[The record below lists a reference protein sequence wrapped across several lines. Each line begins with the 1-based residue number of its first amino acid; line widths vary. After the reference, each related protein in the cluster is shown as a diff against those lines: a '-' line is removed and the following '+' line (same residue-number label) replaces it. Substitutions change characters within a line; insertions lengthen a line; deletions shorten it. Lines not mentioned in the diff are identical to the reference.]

1 MGRPDQ
7 LSRGARAARLARGA
21 ADWLIDGTE
30 ADAGDPSLYHGLAGV
45 VLARHEAYQHF
56 GDDRYRETAGR
67 GADALSAQVDGLED
81 SSLYF
86 GLTGVAVALRAL
98 GRDAAADRALTG
110 FVIGSAGSDGTR
122 CSSSSWVVRASDSA
136 RFTPAI

>member
-7 LSRGARAARLARGA
+7 LSRGARAARLARSA
-21 ADWLIDGTE
+21 ADCLIDGTDV
-30 ADAGDPSLYHGLAGV
+30 DAGDRSLYQRSGRCGPRAAQGIPAL
-45 VLARHEAYQHF
+45 R
-56 GDDRYRETAGR
+56 DDRCRETAAR
-67 GADALSAQVDGLED
+67 GADALSAQVDGLEG

-86 GLTGVAVALRAL
+86 GLAGVAAALRAL

-122 CSSSSWVVRASDSA
+122 CSSSSWVMRASDSA
-136 RFTPAI
+136 RFTAAI